1 MSPFTLVWLEN
12 VMSQLRSQLTFL
24 LKGIVSPFG
33 VLGIFERLSSPI
45 VRNMLS
51 STTLSSVKNAMW
63 YSHFKWVFPQKLQYG
78 GRLSDKLTVSK
89 LPDMSPNHFYD
100 CVTGQP
106 MIDAI
111 ALINDATPMVQK
123 KSYLSGSALLL
134 FQQTINVN
142 HDNNLSQYRNF
153 VAALIK
159 KFEPKYVQTLLVMP
173 SGVEATMSSASKYS
187 LQVANSHRMT
197 TRSPQ
202 ISCLP
207 ATQQDVPDVV
217 LYQVDADTSSYSCSA
232 LGYRKIKH
240 RR

>member
-1 MSPFTLVWLEN
+1 
-12 VMSQLRSQLTFL
+12 
-24 LKGIVSPFG
+24 
-33 VLGIFERLSSPI
+33 
-45 VRNMLS
+45 
-51 STTLSSVKNAMW
+51 MW

-106 MIDAI
+106 MIDAV
-111 ALINDATPMVQK
+111 ALINDATPMVHE
-123 KSYLSGSALLL
+123 KSYPSGSALLL

-142 HDNNLSQYRNF
+142 RVNNLSQYHLF

-159 KFEPKYVQTLLVMP
+159 KFEPKYVQTLLVKP

-187 LQVANSHRMT
+187 LQVASSHHMT
-197 TRSPQ
+197 TTTLSPQ

-217 LYQVDADTSSYSCSA
+217 LYQVDADASSYSCSA

-240 RR
+240 RK